1 MKVQGRYL
9 LSIPL
14 NLTIELRGS
23 DDKKIIW
30 INEEHESLA
39 CDLLSS
45 LHPFGVLVPKEN
57 NLYIKRAKLE
67 STFPDLLPGIGDYFD
82 GLRDHFAGD
91 ISLRLRNPSQPQSN
105 FSIGRLI
112 FLKYN
117 EWIDVNDV
125 IKAPEFA
132 VENWRLVA
140 GGKFNDFSNS
150 YITYQDSNLSEFWKR
165 KKGGINLMLDV
176 ETAGLVN
183 YKGDDI

>member
-14 NLTIELRGS
+14 NLTIELRGG

-30 INEEHESLA
+30 LNEEHESSS

-45 LHPFGVLVPKEN
+45 LNPFSVLVPKEN

-67 STFPDLLPGIGDYFD
+67 STLPGLLPGIGNYFD
-82 GLRDHFAGD
+82 GNRDHFAGD
-91 ISLRLRNPSQPQSN
+91 ISLRLRNPSQPQTN

-117 EWIDVNDV
+117 EWINVNDV

-132 VENWRLVA
+132 IENWRLVA
-140 GGKFNDFSNS
+140 GGKFNDYSNS
-150 YITYQDSNLSEFWKR
+150 YITFQDSNLNEFWER
-165 KKGGINLMLDV
+165 KKGGVNLLLEV
-176 ETAGLVN
+176 ESAGLVN
-183 YKGDDI
+183 YNGDYI